1 MICVTFQTCAVIDG
15 QTRQCLPHSLFEV
28 GDDRRYQFNPVDE
41 GERVAGRQHPLDQS
55 PVT

>member
-1 MICVTFQTCAVIDG
+1 
-15 QTRQCLPHSLFEV
+15 V